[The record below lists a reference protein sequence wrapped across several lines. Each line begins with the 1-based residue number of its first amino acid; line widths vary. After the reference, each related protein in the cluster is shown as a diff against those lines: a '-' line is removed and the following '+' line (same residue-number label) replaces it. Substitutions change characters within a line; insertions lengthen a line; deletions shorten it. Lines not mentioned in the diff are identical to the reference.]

1 MPSTEG
7 DVADAELAA
16 HLVGGGAGSVSL
28 DRITAISV
36 VESSVHV
43 FNLETSDG
51 WFTANGITRFG
62 LLPKRES
69 SDETWPPANLERVH
83 QSTQVARAHL
93 TSYPKSQ
100 KIP

>member
-1 MPSTEG
+1 MK
-7 DVADAELAA
+7 ELNWPWRWDNRP
-16 HLVGGGAGSVSL
+16 H
-28 DRITAISV
+28 
-36 VESSVHV
+36 
-43 FNLETSDG
+43 G